1 IETTLKFALKHP
13 EIKDDVRD
21 LIIRLGDE
29 LK

>member
-1 IETTLKFALKHP
+1 KHP